1 MPCATPFLPFRAG
14 WAFRFSRKKLSRP
27 RRCRTLKEYPRLML
41 VRPSQL
47 RAVGEDSAFLLPSA
61 ATLTMSYRR
70 LKCPTAIIAGQD
82 DEIVDSE
89 QAERLQKAMPHA
101 AVTLVSEAGH
111 MVHYFTADGVVKTA
125 GVVRMEAG
133 AL

>member
-1 MPCATPFLPFRAG
+1 
-14 WAFRFSRKKLSRP
+14 
-27 RRCRTLKEYPRLML
+27 
-41 VRPSQL
+41 PSQL
-47 RAVGEDSAFLLPSA
+47 RAVAEDSAFLLPSA

-101 AVTLVSEAGH
+101 AVTLVPGSRAHGALFCGERDCEGGGGG
-111 MVHYFTADGVVKTA
+111 ADGGWSVISLSSPRLLRITLDPA
-125 GVVRMEAG
+125 WG
-133 AL
+133 

>member
-1 MPCATPFLPFRAG
+1 MPDIV
-14 WAFRFSRKKLSRP
+14 K
-27 RRCRTLKEYPRLML
+27 KEYPRLML

-47 RAVGEDSAFLLPSA
+47 RAVAEDSAFLLPSA
-61 ATLTMSYRR
+61 ATFTMSYRR
-70 LKCPTAIIAGQD
+70 LKCPSAIIAGQD

-101 AVTLVSEAGH
+101 AVTLVPEAGH
-111 MVHYFTADGVVKTA
+111 MVHYFTADGIVKTA
-125 GVVRMEAG
+125 EVVRMEAG